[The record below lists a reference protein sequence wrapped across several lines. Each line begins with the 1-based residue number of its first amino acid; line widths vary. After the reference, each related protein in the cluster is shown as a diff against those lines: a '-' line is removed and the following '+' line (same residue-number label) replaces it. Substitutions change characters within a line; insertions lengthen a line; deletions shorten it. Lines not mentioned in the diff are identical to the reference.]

1 MAKWYVAAKKADFN
15 GIGQRFS
22 ISPVLARV
30 IRNRDIEGEE
40 AIEKYLHGMLPRSLG
55 QTARATFPDLRFL
68 VF

>member
-30 IRNRDIEGEE
+30 IRNRDIEGDE
-40 AIEKYLHGMLPRSLG
+40 AMKNIS
-55 QTARATFPDLRFL
+55 TARSGICMIRHF
-68 VF
+68 

>member
-30 IRNRDIEGEE
+30 IRNRRTR
-40 AIEKYLHGMLPRSLG
+40 MVTVS
-55 QTARATFPDLRFL
+55 
-68 VF
+68 

>member
-30 IRNRDIEGEE
+30 IRTGTSKEMKQLKNI
-40 AIEKYLHGMLPRSLG
+40 S
-55 QTARATFPDLRFL
+55 TARSGICMIRHF
-68 VF
+68 